1 MTVGP
6 SNRQKA
12 GSTARAFLAPSGLV
26 ESVCCQTHSLLTDPA
41 GFSVKVKSTAYCIA
55 ESSDIPKVHK
65 DRLIGFAK
73 AEQATLYDK
82 L

>member
-1 MTVGP
+1 M
-6 SNRQKA
+6 
-12 GSTARAFLAPSGLV
+12 
-26 ESVCCQTHSLLTDPA
+26 HSLFTDPA
-41 GFSVKVKSTAYCIA
+41 GLRVKVKSTAYCIA
-55 ESSDIPKVHK
+55 ESSDMPKVHK